1 MKKILILII
10 FLAGCATTIE
20 QPTPFETTDKI
31 VTIYGCEQLKADVA
45 EKNKTLPADKQLEA
59 DC

>member
-10 FLAGCATTIE
+10 FLAGCATIE
-20 QPTPFETTDKI
+20 PPTPFETTDKT
-31 VTIYGCEQLKADVA
+31 VTIYCCEQLKADVA